1 MAVKIICP
9 SCQGSFE
16 RRGGECGEETTCP
29 HCDRRFHIELE
40 GSLTARPVA
49 APPMATTGRIRF
61 TFSCARCSSILEAHD
76 GICGQKGRC
85 PTCGGVFT
93 VPQVDRHTGIALES
107 ALIAEDGQLPTPMH
121 AYATAGSK
129 APMIIRRADGSQA
142 VRCPRCGREMPVESD
157 TCRAC
162 GMPFTMEGA
171 QEIMSHGPETN
182 SLASASLTVG
192 VLSIP
197 TFCLQ
202 ALGPV
207 AISLGFVAIQRASKM
222 GSNMPGRTMA
232 IAGILCGL
240 AGCGVF
246 IASLIIKL

>member
-1 MAVKIICP
+1 MAVKIVCP

-16 RRGGECGEETTCP
+16 LRGDHRGEETTCP
-29 HCDRRFHIELE
+29 LCDRRFHIELE
-40 GSLTARPVA
+40 GSLSAKPV
-49 APPMATTGRIRF
+49 PPPPVSAVGRIRF

-107 ALIAEDGQLPTPMH
+107 ALIADDGQLPTPMH
-121 AYATAGSK
+121 AYATAGAK

-142 VRCPRCGREMPVESD
+142 VRCPRCGREMPVDAD
-157 TCRAC
+157 TCKSC
-162 GMPFTMEGA
+162 GMPFTIEGA
-171 QEIMSHGPETN
+171 QKIISQGPETN
-182 SLASASLTVG
+182 SLASAALTVG

-197 TFCLQ
+197 TYCLPVL
-202 ALGPV
+202 APV
-207 AISLGFVAIQRASKM
+207 AIVLGFAAIQRSSKL
-222 GSNMPGRTMA
+222 GANAPGRTMA

-240 AGCGVF
+240 VGCAIF
-246 IASLIIKL
+246 ITSLLFKF